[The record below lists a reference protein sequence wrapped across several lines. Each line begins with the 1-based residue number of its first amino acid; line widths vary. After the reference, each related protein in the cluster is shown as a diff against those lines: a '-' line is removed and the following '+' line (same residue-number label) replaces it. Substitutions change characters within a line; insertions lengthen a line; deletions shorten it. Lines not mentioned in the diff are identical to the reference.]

1 MSPNVSQTFAPGDY
15 RTHTYVAGYLEMIDR
30 IENGGDGVSTAQE
43 ARKTVQIMT
52 GFLKSH
58 AAGNTLVDVPV

>member
-1 MSPNVSQTFAPGDY
+1 
-15 RTHTYVAGYLEMIDR
+15 MIDC
-30 IENGGDGVSTAQE
+30 IENGGDGVSTARE

-58 AAGNTLVDVPV
+58 TAGGHLVDVPS